1 MSAGVAAG
9 ETGEARE
16 APETGEAREAGQT
29 GQAGE
34 AREAHGADLVDFKVE
49 GMTCGSCAARVQRVL
64 DRQAGVARADVNFA
78 TGRARVVYDAAA
90 VAVDDLRAAVD
101 RIGYRIVPLD
111 REAAGGAGR
120 SRDRLGDHEAAAA
133 GWWRR
138 VLVAWPLALATVVLA
153 MWPGLSDLAWTRP
166 ATLAL
171 ATPVQLWAGWPFLR
185 EAARRALRRGANMDT
200 LIALG
205 TLAAYGFSLVQLI
218 TGGERLYFESAAVII
233 AFVVL
238 GRYFEARAKGR
249 AGRAIEALLELG
261 AKRARVLRD
270 GAEVMVPAERVA
282 VGDLLR
288 VLPGERIPTD
298 GEVTDGASA
307 VDESML
313 TGESVPVSKSP
324 GDAVAGATVN
334 AGGVLTVRA
343 TRVGADTALARIV
356 RLVEDAQASKGQ
368 AQRLADRVSAVFV
381 PAVLLVALATFAA
394 WATIGGDPL
403 AGLVAAVAVLIIACP
418 CALGL
423 ATPTAVMVGSGRGA
437 ELGVLIKSVE
447 ALERARAVTTVVL
460 DKTGTLTNGRM
471 ALTAVVPDAGVDEA
485 ELLRLAGAV
494 ERSSEHPVGGAIAAA
509 AAARLGALPE
519 ATGFASLAGHGVR
532 GEVEGT
538 TVWVG
543 RRKLAAEAGL
553 QLPAAL
559 DEAAERLEAEGRTA
573 VLAGWDG
580 NVRGVLAV
588 ADTLKDGAPAAVA
601 RLRGMGLEVAMIT
614 GDNPRTAEAIARQAG
629 IDEVMAEVLPED
641 KAAEV
646 SRLQRGGEVVAM
658 VGDGVND
665 APALVRADLGIA
677 IGTGTDVAIES
688 SDLTLLGSELDGVPT
703 AIELSRRTDRTI
715 RQNLGWAFAYNL
727 AALPLA
733 AFGLLDP
740 MIAGAAM
747 ALSSVSVVSNSLRL
761 RRFAA

>member
-1 MSAGVAAG
+1 MSAGATAA
-9 ETGEARE
+9 AV
-16 APETGEAREAGQT
+16 
-29 GQAGE
+29 
-34 AREAHGADLVDFKVE
+34 VDFKVE

-101 RIGYRIVPLD
+101 RIGYRIEPLD

-120 SRDRLGDHEAAAA
+120 SRDRLDDQEAAAA
-133 GWWRR
+133 GWLRR
-138 VLVAWPLALATVVLA
+138 VLVAWPLALATAVLA
-153 MWPGLSDLAWTRP
+153 MWPGLSDAAWTRP

-185 EAARRALRRGANMDT
+185 AAARRALRRGANMDT

-205 TLAAYGFSLVQLI
+205 TLAAYGFSLVQLV

-238 GRYFEARAKGR
+238 GKYFEARAKGR

-270 GAEVMVPAERVA
+270 GAEVMVPVEQVA

-298 GEVTDGASA
+298 GEVTGGASA

-324 GDAVAGATVN
+324 GDTVAGATVN

-343 TRVGADTALARIV
+343 TRIGADTALARIV

-471 ALTAVVPDAGVDEA
+471 ALTAVVPDAGVDEH

-494 ERSSEHPVGGAIAAA
+494 ERSSEHPVGRAIADA
-509 AAARLGALPE
+509 AAARLGALPDP
-519 ATGFASLAGHGVR
+519 TGFASLAGHGVR
-532 GEVEGT
+532 GEVDGT

-573 VLAGWDG
+573 VLAGWEG

-601 RLRGMGLEVAMIT
+601 RLRGMGLEVAMVT

-629 IDEVMAEVLPED
+629 IDQVMAEVLPED

-646 SRLQRGGEVVAM
+646 ARLQRRGEVVAM

-688 SDLTLLGSELDGVPT
+688 SDLTLLGSELHGVPT

>member
-1 MSAGVAAG
+1 MSGEVAAG
-9 ETGEARE
+9 E
-16 APETGEAREAGQT
+16 AG
-29 GQAGE
+29 AG
-34 AREAHGADLVDFKVE
+34 LVDFKVE

-64 DRQAGVARADVNFA
+64 RRQAGVARADVNFA

-101 RIGYRIVPLD
+101 RIGYRIEPLD
-111 REAAGGAGR
+111 LQAAGGADR
-120 SRDRLGDHEAAAA
+120 SRGRPDDQEATAA

-153 MWPGLSDLAWTRP
+153 MWPGLSDAAWTRP
-166 ATLAL
+166 ATLVL
-171 ATPVQLWAGWPFLR
+171 ATPVQFWAGWPFLR
-185 EAARRALRRGANMDT
+185 EAARRALRRAANMDT
-200 LIALG
+200 LVALG
-205 TLAAYGFSLVQLI
+205 TLSAYGFSLVQLV
-218 TGGERLYFESAAVII
+218 TGGERLYFESSAVII
-233 AFVVL
+233 AFLVL
-238 GRYFEARAKGR
+238 GKYFEARAKGR

-261 AKRARVLRD
+261 AKRARLLRD
-270 GAEVMVPAERVA
+270 GAEVMVPAEQVA
-282 VGDLLR
+282 VGDLFR

-324 GDAVAGATVN
+324 GDTVAGATVN

-381 PAVLLVALATFAA
+381 PAVLLLALAAFAA
-394 WATIGGDPL
+394 WGTVGGDPR
-403 AGLVAAVAVLIIACP
+403 AGVVSAVAVLIIACP

-447 ALERARAVTTVVL
+447 ALERARGVTTVVF

-471 ALTAVVPDAGVDEA
+471 TLTAVVPDAGVDEF

-494 ERSSEHPVGGAIAAA
+494 ERSSEHPIGRAIAAA
-509 AAARLGALPE
+509 ATARPGALPD
-519 ATGFASLAGHGVR
+519 AGGFASLAGHGVR

-543 RRKLAAEAGL
+543 RRKLAADVGL
-553 QLPAAL
+553 QLPAGL

-580 NVRGVLAV
+580 SVRGVLAV
-588 ADTLKDGAPAAVA
+588 ADTLKDGAAEAVA

-629 IDEVMAEVLPED
+629 IDRVMAEVLPED

-646 SRLQRGGEVVAM
+646 AGLQRRGEVVAM

-688 SDLTLLGSELDGVPT
+688 SDLTLLGGELDGVPT

-733 AFGLLDP
+733 ALGLLDP

>member
-1 MSAGVAAG
+1 MSSGVAAG
-9 ETGEARE
+9 EER
-16 APETGEAREAGQT
+16 ETGAGF
-29 GQAGE
+29 
-34 AREAHGADLVDFKVE
+34 VDFKVE

-64 DRQAGVARADVNFA
+64 GRQAGVARADVNFA

-90 VAVDDLRAAVD
+90 VEVDDLRAAVD
-101 RIGYRIVPLD
+101 RIGYRIEPLD
-111 REAAGGAGR
+111 RAAAGGAGR
-120 SRDRLGDHEAAAA
+120 PRDRLDDQEAAAA

-153 MWPGLSDLAWTRP
+153 MWPGLSDAAWTRP

-205 TLAAYGFSLVQLI
+205 TLAAYGFSLVQLV

-238 GRYFEARAKGR
+238 GKYFEARAKGR

-261 AKRARVLRD
+261 AKRARVIRD
-270 GAEVMVPAERVA
+270 GDEVMVPVEQVA

-298 GEVTDGASA
+298 GEVIDGASA

-447 ALERARAVTTVVL
+447 VLERARAVTTVVL

-471 ALTAVVPDAGVDEA
+471 ALTAVVPDAGVDEG

-494 ERSSEHPVGGAIAAA
+494 ERSSEHPVGRAIAAA
-509 AAARLGALPE
+509 AAARLGALPDV
-519 ATGFASLAGHGVR
+519 TGFASLAGHGVR

-601 RLRGMGLEVAMIT
+601 RLRGMGLELAMVT

-629 IDEVMAEVLPED
+629 IDQVMAEVLPEA

-646 SRLQRGGEVVAM
+646 KRLQRRGEVVAM

-761 RRFAA
+761 RRFAG

>member
-1 MSAGVAAG
+1 MSAGATAA
-9 ETGEARE
+9 AV
-16 APETGEAREAGQT
+16 
-29 GQAGE
+29 
-34 AREAHGADLVDFKVE
+34 VDFEVE

-101 RIGYRIVPLD
+101 RIGYRIEPLD

-120 SRDRLGDHEAAAA
+120 SRDRLDDQEAAAA
-133 GWWRR
+133 GWLRR
-138 VLVAWPLALATVVLA
+138 VLVAWPLALATAVLA
-153 MWPGLSDLAWTRP
+153 MWPGLSDAAWTRP

-185 EAARRALRRGANMDT
+185 AAARRALRRGANMDT

-205 TLAAYGFSLVQLI
+205 TLAAYGFSLVQLV

-238 GRYFEARAKGR
+238 GKYFEACAKGR

-270 GAEVMVPAERVA
+270 GAEVMVPVEQVA

-298 GEVTDGASA
+298 GEVTGGASA

-324 GDAVAGATVN
+324 GDTVAGATVN

-343 TRVGADTALARIV
+343 TRIGADTALARIV

-423 ATPTAVMVGSGRGA
+423 ATPTAVLVGSGRGA

-471 ALTAVVPDAGVDEA
+471 ALTAVVPDAGVDEH

-494 ERSSEHPVGGAIAAA
+494 ERSSEHPVGRAIADA
-509 AAARLGALPE
+509 AAARLGALPDP
-519 ATGFASLAGHGVR
+519 TGFASLAGHGVR
-532 GEVEGT
+532 GEVDGT

-573 VLAGWDG
+573 VLAGWEG

-601 RLRGMGLEVAMIT
+601 RLRGMGLAVAMVT

-629 IDEVMAEVLPED
+629 IDQVMAEVLPED

-646 SRLQRGGEVVAM
+646 ARLQRRGEVVAM

-688 SDLTLLGSELDGVPT
+688 SDLTLLGSELHGVPT

-715 RQNLGWAFAYNL
+715 RQNLCWAFAYNL